1 MIVYNIINAN
11 AVNNSILHIL
21 SINFNHRKPPHF
33 LKIKILK
40 NLSKTPNYQI
50 YLIDII
56 IYNII
61 RIINSI
67 YLNIYINNYYFAQ
80 K

>member
-21 SINFNHRKPPHF
+21 SINFIRRKPPHF

-56 IYNII
+56 IYNKNS
-61 RIINSI
+61 IINI
-67 YLNIYINNYYFAQ
+67 VCLIFYKNI
-80 K
+80 